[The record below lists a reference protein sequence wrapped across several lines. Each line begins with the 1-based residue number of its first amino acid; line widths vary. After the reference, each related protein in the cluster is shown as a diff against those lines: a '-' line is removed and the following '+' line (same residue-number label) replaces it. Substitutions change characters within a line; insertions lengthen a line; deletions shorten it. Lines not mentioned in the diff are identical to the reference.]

1 MSTTTAHRPWPHLAA
16 PTARLLAPVAG
27 VAATVGLW
35 WLATDIL
42 FSSRPLVQ
50 QFSPTRTLT
59 GLVELAAD
67 GVLLTAAA
75 SSVFRLLCGLALA
88 VAVGFAGGVLVGSW
102 PPVERTAAP
111 TLLFLRMVSPLSWA
125 PVVIIAFGVG
135 DPPVVA
141 LVAAGAVWPVLSSVA
156 DGVRRVNPSHLA
168 VARSLGATRT
178 EALRRVTWP
187 TTRPALLAGVRQAL
201 GIAWVVLVPAEMLG
215 VTSGL
220 GYQIMNAKDQLA
232 YHHITALIVVIG
244 TLGYLINSV
253 ARWAL
258 ATRRER
264 QERS

>member
-27 VAATVGLW
+27 LAATVGLW

-42 FSSRPLVQ
+42 FRSRPLVQ

-244 TLGYLINSV
+244 TLGYLIDSV

-258 ATRRER
+258 ATRPER